1 MMLVMRQKTSR
12 GKQNEKTKYSKVGSQ
27 KKRFGVGSVR
37 YHYGAYIFR
46 TALHFVLIEF
56 KDVV

>member
-1 MMLVMRQKTSR
+1 MRQKTSR

-46 TALHFVLIEF
+46 IALHFVLIEF